1 MTGTDSTGGTRF
13 NEQAALEE
21 LERLQRAIEA
31 SRRKRGQS
39 VDAFDAFVRSFKTTT
54 RTEEDVK
61 TDAVPV
67 LPPPPAPSTEAPP
80 VTVQD
85 VAPSESPEDV
95 TSSAT
100 GIAAS
105 APLDEPAPA
114 VQGST
119 RPRWWVSGRT
129 ALVVGIGALIAA
141 GAALMILPRRP
152 PPATATVTQPVA
164 TPQALTSRPSVTAP
178 SVPSAVGRDGLRVEF
193 TAVKPVWVRVTVDGE
208 RALERELGAGDR
220 VPFTAQHTI
229 VIRAGNAGAVRV
241 AIGGQDQGL
250 LGREGDVVNRTFSQA
265 AGRGKDR

>member
-39 VDAFDAFVRSFKTTT
+39 VEAFDAFVRSFKTTT
-54 RTEEDVK
+54 RTQEDAK

-67 LPPPPAPSTEAPP
+67 LPPSEPRTEAPP
-80 VTVQD
+80 VTLQD
-85 VAPSESPEDV
+85 VAPSASPEEA

-105 APLDEPAPA
+105 IPFDEPAPA

-119 RPRWWVSGRT
+119 RPREWVTGRM
-129 ALVVGIGALIAA
+129 ALVVGIGVLVAA
-141 GAALMILPRRP
+141 GATLMILPRRS
-152 PPATATVTQPVA
+152 PPASATVAQPLA
-164 TPQALTSRPSVTAP
+164 TPQAPTSAP
-178 SVPSAVGRDGLRVEF
+178 SIPAPAIPPAVDRDGLRIEF

-208 RALERELGAGDR
+208 RALERELRTGDR
-220 VPFTAQHTI
+220 VPFKAQHTI

-250 LGREGDVVNRTFSQA
+250 LGREGDVVNRTFNQA

>member
-31 SRRKRGQS
+31 SRRRRGQS

-54 RTEEDVK
+54 RTQEDAK

-67 LPPPPAPSTEAPP
+67 LPPSEPRTEAPP
-80 VTVQD
+80 VTVQN
-85 VAPSESPEDV
+85 VAQSASPEDA

-100 GIAAS
+100 GIAA
-105 APLDEPAPA
+105 PIPFDEPAPA
-114 VQGST
+114 VQGTT
-119 RPRWWVSGRT
+119 RPRAWVTGRI
-129 ALVVGIGALIAA
+129 ALVVGIGVLIAA
-141 GAALMILPRRP
+141 GATLMILPRRQA
-152 PPATATVTQPVA
+152 PATAVAQPVA
-164 TPQALTSRPSVTAP
+164 TSQAPAPAP
-178 SVPSAVGRDGLRVEF
+178 SVPAPSIPPAVDPDGLRMEF

-208 RALERELGAGDR
+208 RALERELRAGDR
-220 VPFTAQHTI
+220 VPFKAQHTI

-250 LGREGDVVNRTFSQA
+250 LGREGDVVNRTFNQA
-265 AGRGKDR
+265 VSRGKDR